1 MSLKTVSV
9 APGGGGGNG
18 TVTNVSITTANGVS
32 GAVANSTTTPAITLT
47 LGDITPTSVA
57 LNGNTYATS
66 KAARNFQLGQA
77 DASTALTQTL
87 SVQSVV
93 AGTSNTAGANFT
105 ITGSQGTG
113 TGAGGAIIF
122 QVAPAGSSG
131 TAQNGLVNA
140 LTIGN
145 DRSLSFNGT
154 LTAALGV
161 PQTVVDFSIQPYPKL
176 KTPNFSYYSSNSS
189 GAYYYVSPGYI
200 EWRTADTGGF
210 ITAFNLEAAG
220 TYAQRNGTNSQ
231 AFRVY
236 NTYTDASNYERGI
249 FEWYSNTL
257 YIGTQNAGSGS
268 ARNLQ
273 FIVGGNAIADYGIT
287 YPGAFNFTSSTAAG
301 GAHFINNTATLYTGC
316 AYFFAPNTTAG
327 GNTAMFI
334 GVANTT
340 KNSFSLS
347 FTYAGSGST
356 SNAIVFQ
363 FNGIAPPALSIN
375 SAGLAAF
382 GDLLST
388 SPALKP
394 SSTTLQVRLG
404 NDSAFTAIQGK
415 LTTDTAYTA
424 GVLVPTGYI
433 TIYDSTG
440 TAYRVPCLV

>member
-1 MSLKTVSV
+1 VQYNNAGAFAGMS
-9 APGGGGGNG
+9 G
-18 TVTNVSITTANGVS
+18 TAWDDTNRSLAVS
-32 GAVANSTTTPAITLT
+32 GATLTTSAPIMNLSQTWAGTSGTVFNGIKLNITDTTSSALSAALEVQYGGLTYARIGKGASGYSMLWLLAGGTPTAANSTIA
-47 LGDITPTSVA
+47 
-57 LNGNTYATS
+57 ATS
-66 KAARNFQLGQA
+66 GGTYFQNQDTNGFAYLGNSNAAGLGVSNNIA
-77 DASTALTQTL
+77 KLASGVSFGFA
-87 SVQSVV
+87 SGGV
-93 AGTSNTAGANFT
+93 AG
-105 ITGSQGTG
+105 
-113 TGAGGAIIF
+113 
-122 QVAPAGSSG
+122 
-131 TAQNGLVNA
+131 
-140 LTIGN
+140 
-145 DRSLSFNGT
+145 GT
-154 LTAALGV
+154 LDTILVRDAANIL
-161 PQTVVDFSIQPYPKL
+161 
-176 KTPNFSYYSSNSS
+176 
-189 GAYYYVSPGYI
+189 
-200 EWRTADTGGF
+200 
-210 ITAFNLEAAG
+210 
-220 TYAQRNGTNSQ
+220 AQRNGVNSQ

-287 YPGAFNFTSSTAAG
+287 YAGAFNFTSSTAAG

-340 KNSFSLS
+340 RNSFSLS